1 MTLDPFLL
9 CAVSGC
15 AFIMLL
21 LRFPV
26 VIKVLVSLKVLRTR
40 TGQVVLCKSKR
51 LLSRQD
57 EEALLQSLRTI
68 SS

>member
-9 CAVSGC
+9 CPVAGC
-15 AFIMLL
+15 AFIVLL

-26 VIKVLVSLKVLRTR
+26 IIKVLVSLKVLRTR

-68 SS
+68 I

>member
-9 CAVSGC
+9 CPVSGC
-15 AFIMLL
+15 TFIVLL

-26 VIKVLVSLKVLRTR
+26 IIKVLVSLKVLRTR

-68 SS
+68 I